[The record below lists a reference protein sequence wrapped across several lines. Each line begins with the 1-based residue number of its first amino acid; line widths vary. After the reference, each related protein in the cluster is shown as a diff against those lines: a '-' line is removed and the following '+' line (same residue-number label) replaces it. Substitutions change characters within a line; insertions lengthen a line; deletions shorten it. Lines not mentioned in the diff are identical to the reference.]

1 MDTDPAA
8 EAGIPHLL
16 MQAANYRSDFTSPPL
31 AASFKLDEGYS
42 DETRSQAENEANPSS
57 EDVMTL
63 PAWVLAHSEADRAGK
78 VPTQRPK
85 SNPCSF
91 GAPTLINNPRTCLQS
106 PSHSTNVNRGCRC

>member
-1 MDTDPAA
+1 MDTDSAA

-16 MQAANYRSDFTSPPL
+16 SLQAANYRSDFTAPPL

-63 PAWVLAHSEADRAGK
+63 PGWVLAHSEADRAGK
-78 VPTQRPK
+78 VPTQ
-85 SNPCSF
+85 
-91 GAPTLINNPRTCLQS
+91 APRVIPARSEHRHL
-106 PSHSTNVNRGCRC
+106 